1 MAGLQSSQELNT
13 MLEKIVDDKATST
26 TREAAPGALTPEAPL
41 ESLRVDIDLSLADPI
56 PKKDAKKT
64 A

>member
-1 MAGLQSSQELNT
+1 